1 MQGNHPGSV
10 LPKKRFFFSTVNV
23 RKEAEKFEKR
33 TKTSVSAPATPLASP
48 TNRRDRPV
56 FDFSV
61 YSLDDLS
68 SPDPTRP
75 LAPQVLSAGNLIPRE
90 HVGPSVPSFSSADGV
105 PSRPPASSPPSPSST
120 GSADQAKKVN
130 KVLEGAKKYLR
141 HGERSIV
148 GFLLPLKPQQ
158 PQPQPMEED
167 LAGGSKRARSS
178 ASSNDSIIEEM
189 GAKKKTATSVEQEET
204 MVTIKQARD
213 LVANMEDKLKAA
225 MGDLENK
232 LANRISNGDAM
243 LEGCN
248 RTAADLVKE
257 FDKTKGEVS
266 EMNHVIVQLR
276 HDLNN
281 CCDMASTTA
290 NDMAMM
296 KNWREG
302 VPDLIEAQVKKIV
315 EERLAIIQ
323 ASGGITAKETIE
335 LAEKSAECG
344 IFISGIQALR
354 VGFRLAPNSDPAT
367 VVRMLLANS
376 RGFVENGGGGHNM
389 VTAWSQ
395 RDRVVI
401 PVARGKNRANA
412 PSAIVYFRDPQIKRE
427 VTGWV
432 KRLLLS
438 LKARNVSVRDL
449 FPGEKLEEVSQL
461 TKLGFHLKN
470 TGRISRFR
478 IVNIRNK
485 PVIQVTRGNTYYYVS
500 LTEDEIKQG
509 LEEIQ
514 KEGAQ
519 TTSNRQQSAGASE
532 DMDTAQDNSESR
544 PIARLENA
552 QASAS
557 AATAEENTIQQAA
570 KNTASRINNRPTANM
585 SGNQLA
591 LQNGPFPP
599 LQQRNNQQNS
609 GSRSNVAKN
618 NYNNSHNS
626 SQDSRNTY
634 AEQARMGGQ
643 RPPRFGGEFHLQQR
657 LQQMSSEDGEASG
670 GQMYD
675 EYGFFD
681 PSRFIIA

>member
-10 LPKKRFFFSTVNV
+10 LPKKRIFFSTVNV
-23 RKEAEKFEKR
+23 KKEAEKFEKHI
-33 TKTSVSAPATPLASP
+33 KTSVSAPATPLASP

-75 LAPQVLSAGNLIPRE
+75 LAPQVLAAGNLIPRE
-90 HVGPSVPSFSSADGV
+90 HVGAAAPSFTPAEVVRSL
-105 PSRPPASSPPSPSST
+105 PPDSTPPSPPST
-120 GSADQAKKVN
+120 GSADQGKKVN
-130 KVLEGAKKYLR
+130 KVLQGAKKYLK

-167 LAGGSKRARSS
+167 QAGGSKRARSS
-178 ASSNDSIIEEM
+178 ASSNDSVIEEM
-189 GAKKKTATSVEQEET
+189 GAKKKTATNSEQEET
-204 MVTIKQARD
+204 MATVKQARD
-213 LVANMEDKLKAA
+213 LVTNMEDKLRAA
-225 MGDLENK
+225 IGDLESK
-232 LANRISNGDAM
+232 LANRISNGDSM
-243 LEGCN
+243 IEGCN
-248 RTAADLVKE
+248 RTASDLVKE
-257 FDKTKGEVS
+257 LDKTKAELA
-266 EMNHVIVQLR
+266 EMGHVIVQMK
-276 HDLNN
+276 HDLSNV
-281 CCDMASTTA
+281 CDMASTTA

-302 VPDLIEAQVKKIV
+302 VPDLIEAQVKKMV

-323 ASGGITAKETIE
+323 SSGGITVKETIE

-401 PVARGKNRANA
+401 PVARGKNRASA

-461 TKLGFHLKN
+461 TKLGFHMKN
-470 TGRISRFR
+470 MGRISRFR

-485 PVIQVTRGNTYYYVS
+485 PVIQVTKGNSYYYVS
-500 LTEDEIKQG
+500 LTEEEIKQG
-509 LEEIQ
+509 LEEMQ
-514 KEGAQ
+514 KETQ

-544 PIARLENA
+544 PVERSENP
-552 QASAS
+552 AS
-557 AATAEENTIQQAA
+557 AAAVIEENIIQQTA
-570 KNTASRINNRPTANM
+570 KNTASRINNRPSANM
-585 SGNQLA
+585 SGNQSTP
-591 LQNGPFPP
+591 QNGPFPP

-609 GSRSNVAKN
+609 GFRSNMAKN
-618 NYNNSHNS
+618 NYNNSQNA
-626 SQDSRNTY
+626 SQDSRSTY
-634 AEQARMGGQ
+634 AEHARMGGQ
-643 RPPRFGGEFHLQQR
+643 RPPRFGGEFYVQQR
-657 LQQMSSEDGEASG
+657 LQQISNEDGEASG